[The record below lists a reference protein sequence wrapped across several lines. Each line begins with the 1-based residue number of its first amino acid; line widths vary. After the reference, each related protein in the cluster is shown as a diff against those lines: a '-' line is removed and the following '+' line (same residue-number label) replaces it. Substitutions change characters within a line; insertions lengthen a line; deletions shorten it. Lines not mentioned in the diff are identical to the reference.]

1 MAVLNPDKRAEI
13 AQTKGIVLIDELDIH
28 LHPRWQ
34 WNVIEALREIF
45 PNVQFIAATHA
56 PVLFASAP
64 NVWLINVDNDKI
76 DYGYSHYGID
86 VNTSMSVYQGT
97 QEIPEAVKK
106 LVDEFCEMM
115 DREDYEKAG
124 KILNQLERDTAPAH
138 PLLIELR
145 TRYDFE
151 KSD

>member
-1 MAVLNPDKRAEI
+1 
-13 AQTKGIVLIDELDIH
+13 
-28 LHPRWQ
+28 
-34 WNVIEALREIF
+34 
-45 PNVQFIAATHA
+45 
-56 PVLFASAP
+56 
-64 NVWLINVDNDKI
+64 
-76 DYGYSHYGID
+76 
-86 VNTSMSVYQGT
+86 
-97 QEIPEAVKK
+97 
-106 LVDEFCEMM
+106 MM

>member
-1 MAVLNPDKRAEI
+1 MR
-13 AQTKGIVLIDELDIH
+13 
-28 LHPRWQ
+28 
-34 WNVIEALREIF
+34 
-45 PNVQFIAATHA
+45 QFCS
-56 PVLFASAP
+56 ASAP
-64 NVWLINVDNDKI
+64 NVWLIVNVDNDKI

-106 LVDEFCEMM
+106 LVDEFCQMM